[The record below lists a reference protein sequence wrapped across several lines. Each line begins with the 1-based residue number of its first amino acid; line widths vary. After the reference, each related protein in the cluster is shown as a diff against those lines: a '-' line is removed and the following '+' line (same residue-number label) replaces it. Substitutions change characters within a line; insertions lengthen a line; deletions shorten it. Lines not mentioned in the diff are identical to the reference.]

1 MPARRAALL
10 GCPTSNGGRVST
22 ASSGL
27 NNNGP
32 VATIGD
38 LAFCPLCKLA
48 FPIVALRPLDKRMPN
63 GRQIALEGD
72 KVACACPTQPVLL
85 ASSSTILVEG

>member
-10 GCPTSNGGRVST
+10 GCPTSNGGKVST

-38 LAFCPLCKLA
+38 LVFCPACQQD

-72 KVACACPTQPVLL
+72 KVACRCSSQPLLL
-85 ASSSTILVEG
+85 ANISTMLVEG